1 MSAFIDHLLCAYH
14 YWQIFKDIVNMKE
27 YLKIA
32 YKSEP
37 CNNVYLSYF
46 CFYRFI
52 KVRLKVHYS
61 ATILKKMVLILQCVN
76 YKSSLPTDFTHTF

>member
-1 MSAFIDHLLCAYH
+1 MR
-14 YWQIFKDIVNMKE
+14 E

-46 CFYRFI
+46 WFYRFTEI
-52 KVRLKVHYS
+52 RLKVHYS
-61 ATILKKMVLILQCVN
+61 ATILKKLVLILQCVN
-76 YKSSLPTDFTHTF
+76 